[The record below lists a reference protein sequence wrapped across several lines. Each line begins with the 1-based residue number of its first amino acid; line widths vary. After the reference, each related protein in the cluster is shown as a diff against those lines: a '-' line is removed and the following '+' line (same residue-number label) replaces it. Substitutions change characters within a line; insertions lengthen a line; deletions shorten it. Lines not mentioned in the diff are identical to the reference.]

1 MITIRHYQSWDAP
14 ELWNIFYH
22 TIRHINR
29 RDYSQA
35 QVCAWASDHLDPA
48 LWQQKMD
55 DISPYIA
62 ELEGR
67 VVGYADL
74 QTDGLIDHF
83 FCHYQ
88 YQGRCVGGQLMEHIF
103 AQSKAQSINRLH
115 SEVSITAR
123 PFYQRFGFVV
133 NREQMLEIR
142 GARLKN
148 FVMEKFA
155 G

>member
-35 QVCAWASDHLDPA
+35 QVCAWAPDHLDPA

-74 QTDGLIDHF
+74 QADGLIDHF
-83 FCHYQ
+83 FCHDQ
-88 YQGRCVGGQLMEHIF
+88 YHGRGVGGQLMEHIF

-133 NREQMLEIR
+133 SSEQMLEIR

>member
-35 QVCAWASDHLDPA
+35 QVCAWAPDHVDPA

-67 VVGYADL
+67 IVGYADL

-88 YQGRCVGGQLMEHIF
+88 YQRRGVGGQLMEHIF
-103 AQSKAQSINRLH
+103 AQSKARSINRLH

-133 NREQMLEIR
+133 NSEQMLEIR

-148 FVMEKFA
+148 FVMDKFN
-155 G
+155 